1 MVEGAGENQD
11 PSAKDTVPRW
21 AFVVN
26 KKVLVSVFTMTK
38 YHRIAAGL
46 GWQRRA
52 DKYGLSRV
60 RVGADSYLGGV
71 AGITVRDLARHLAI
85 STARTRA
92 CLRRE
97 GLWEGYLQRGALS
110 EAEARQVV
118 AAFRAVDGARGIR

>member
-1 MVEGAGENQD
+1 
-11 PSAKDTVPRW
+11 
-21 AFVVN
+21 
-26 KKVLVSVFTMTK
+26 MTK

-71 AGITVRDLARHLAI
+71 AGITVKDLARHLGITTVRA
-85 STARTRA
+85 RA

-97 GLWEGYLQRGALS
+97 GLWEGYRQRGALS
-110 EAEARQVV
+110 EEEASQAV
-118 AAFRAVDGARGIR
+118 AAFRALDGARGTG